1 MLIFSTPFD
10 FKSADF
16 LDKLG
21 VSAFKIASVDLVNI
35 PLIEHVARKQ
45 KPLIISTGMSKVSE
59 IDDAVETVRSTGN
72 KNLILLH
79 CNSSYPSTYGSK
91 FKVYGYPEKNV

>member
-1 MLIFSTPFD
+1 MQKKKGVLIFSTPFD
-10 FKSADF
+10 YKSADF

-35 PLIEHVARKQ
+35 PLIEHVAKKQ

-59 IDDAVETVRSTGN
+59 IKMSFAQVKDNFIKET
-72 KNLILLH
+72 
-79 CNSSYPSTYGSK
+79 
-91 FKVYGYPEKNV
+91 